1 MHGLVCANIYNI
13 YYSTFMSKSNC
24 TQQGHDEVNVYR
36 ESHYLCVDQGNVDPG
51 VAKGKGSFT
60 SPPLFVIALNGAFC

>member
-1 MHGLVCANIYNI
+1 
-13 YYSTFMSKSNC
+13 MSKSNC

-51 VAKGKGSFT
+51 VAKGRFHLILHDYSLDSSIDVDPT
-60 SPPLFVIALNGAFC
+60 HLHSI